1 VADTVR
7 LNVNLPAAVADDLV
21 KMSEQSGKT
30 MTEIVRNALG
40 LVKLAQD
47 VSNRNQKLIITDSN
61 DKPLKEILLP

>member
-1 VADTVR
+1 MADTVR